1 MKITAEE
8 FEILWELGHH
18 QELEMIVDCH
28 RVAKG
33 DPTAASL
40 IEFGNEFLHELL
52 LDHDVAPN
60 STVGKLMH
68 NFVAHE
74 AGKYERGTCSRVE
87 RLRDL
92 VNSNPVLRGE
102 K

>member
-8 FEILWELGHH
+8 LEVLWTLGHH
-18 QELEMIVDCH
+18 IELEMIVDCH

-60 STVGKLMH
+60 STVGQLMH

>member
-1 MKITAEE
+1 MKISAEDLAA
-8 FEILWELGHH
+8 LWALGHH
-18 QELEMIVDCH
+18 ELLDLIVDCH
-28 RVAKG
+28 KVAKD